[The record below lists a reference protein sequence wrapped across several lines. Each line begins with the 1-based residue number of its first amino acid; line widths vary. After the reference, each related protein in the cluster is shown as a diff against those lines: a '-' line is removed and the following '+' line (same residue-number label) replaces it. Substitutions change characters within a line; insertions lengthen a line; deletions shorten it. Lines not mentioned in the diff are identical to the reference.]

1 MEKQVS
7 FFQKPVILVSL
18 ALLCTALWGSASPA
32 VKVSYQLFQIDASDL
47 FSKCLIAGVRFFI
60 AGAIVLLFEMAC
72 NKKIMVPPVKE
83 MPGLLGLGLVQTTL
97 QYILFYTGLAYTTGA
112 RGALFSSLD
121 GFFIVLITPF
131 IIKGQKL
138 TSGKVF
144 GCILGFLGL
153 VLTSTGTDLSQLA
166 GFSLLGDG
174 AVAMSSLC
182 FALSFFYAKKL
193 MQRLS
198 AQTVTGWQ
206 MMLGAAVLIV
216 VGIVGGGKMYMGGG
230 AKALLLLGYL
240 CLLSSVAYTVWSVL
254 MKYNPVHK
262 VSILKLFT
270 PIFGALI
277 SAMVLQE
284 KPFTFINVVALIL
297 VCTGIYFVNQEKQQN
312 EQ

>member
-7 FFQKPVILVSL
+7 FFQKPVVLVSL

-72 NKKIMVPPVKE
+72 NKKIIVPPVKE

-144 GCILGFLGL
+144 GCVLGFLGL
-153 VLTSTGTDLSQLA
+153 VLTSAGTDLSQLA
-166 GFSLLGDG
+166 GFTLLGDG

-312 EQ
+312 KQ

>member
-7 FFQKPVILVSL
+7 FFQKPVVLVSL

-72 NKKIMVPPVKE
+72 NKKIIVPPVKE

-312 EQ
+312 KQ

>member
-1 MEKQVS
+1 MEKQANV
-7 FFQKPVILVSL
+7 FQKPVVMISL

-32 VKVSYQLFQIDASDL
+32 IKVSYELFRIDAGDF

-60 AGAIVLLFEMAC
+60 AGVVVILFEMAC
-72 NKKIMVPPVKE
+72 NKKVMMPPLRE
-83 MPGLLGLGLVQTTL
+83 MPGLLGLGLVQTSL

-121 GFFIVLITPF
+121 GFFIVLISPL
-131 IIKGQKL
+131 IIQGQKL
-138 TSGKVF
+138 TPSKLF
-144 GCILGFLGL
+144 GCVLGFLGL
-153 VLTSTGTDLSQLA
+153 VLTSAGTNLTQLA

-193 MQRLS
+193 MERMS

-206 MMLGAAVLIV
+206 MVLGAIVLIV
-216 VGIVGGGKMYMGGG
+216 VGLAGGGKMYMGGG
-230 AKALLLLGYL
+230 AKAILLLAYL
-240 CLLSSVAYTVWSVL
+240 CLLSSVAYTLWSVL
-254 MKYNPVHK
+254 MKHNPVNK

-277 SAMVLQE
+277 SSFVLQE
-284 KPFTFINVVALIL
+284 TPFTFANIIALLL
-297 VCTGIYFVNQEKQQN
+297 VCTGIWLINREA
-312 EQ
+312 